1 MILLFPIQQETIS
14 FEAAAFELTNKIN
27 VNLVNFSENL
37 LKPIPS
43 RIFPWVHFTH
53 KFKKNEN
60 IKIR

>member
-14 FEAAAFELTNKIN
+14 FEAAALELTNKIN

-43 RIFPWVHFTH
+43 RIFP
-53 KFKKNEN
+53 
-60 IKIR
+60 